1 MKHDIL
7 DKFSQK
13 DNFYVRIREGK
24 SSEVYYNGIEPFKI
38 SNNKLKNINED
49 LFVFNSTNIKNSI
62 KNNNKDDLIKC
73 LKYNRNVFYDL
84 FEVKSINFEKGA
96 MAFKNEEKF
105 NNVLKELGAVEV
117 KNNRYEI
124 NIKNLSIEDEYSL
137 LKTIWIDYK
146 KGRSNLFRDV
156 RFDLNKLEKEL
167 TLQKIK
173 KEDVINLI
181 KDYFAYTKIE
191 KEKYYQHLFLLDKD
205 EKSLRKKIMFFNND
219 VKPFEEEYYI
229 AETKDG
235 DGRIDCIFYK
245 EMDGYVTDIYMIEIK
260 VDTGVIG
267 GTNGLHKHLLDI
279 LHINDMSKDK
289 DFYGKII
296 DRINYR
302 NEEKLKVA
310 ENLEKHFFIVI
321 GRSNSSLEKVKKAI
335 RNLNDETSSLYIK
348 VKEKIDEKYKNKVE
362 PLNKIYEKCLKDV
375 DVKLFV
381 DQTKWNV
388 SDNFKPNYEDFT
400 KWLKDEK

>member
-38 SNNKLKNINED
+38 SNNKLKNINND
-49 LFVFNSTNIKNSI
+49 LFVFNSTNISNSI

-73 LKYNRNVFYDL
+73 LKYNRNVFFDL
-84 FEVKSINFEKGA
+84 FEVKSINFKKGDIG
-96 MAFKNEEKF
+96 FKIEEKF
-105 NNVLKELGAVEV
+105 NNVLKELGAIEV

-146 KGRSNLFRDV
+146 KGRSNLFKNV
-156 RFDLNKLEKEL
+156 KFKFNKKGKEL
-167 TLQKIK
+167 TLEEIK
-173 KEDVINLI
+173 KEDVTKLV
-181 KDYFAYTKIE
+181 KDYFTYTKVE

-205 EKSLRKKIMFFNND
+205 EKSLRKKIMFSNND

-235 DGRIDCIFYK
+235 NGRIDCIFYK
-245 EMDGYVTDIYMIEIK
+245 EMNGYITDIYMIEIK

-267 GTNGLHKHLLDI
+267 GSNGLHKHLLDI
-279 LHINDMSKDK
+279 LHIDDMSKDK
-289 DFYGKII
+289 DFYWKII

-302 NEEKLKVA
+302 NNEKLKVA
-310 ENLEKHFFIVI
+310 ENLKKHFFIVI
-321 GRSNSSLEKVKKAI
+321 GRCNSSLEKVEKAI
-335 RNLNDETSSLYIK
+335 RDLNDVNSSLYIG
-348 VKEKIDEKYKNKVE
+348 VEEKMDKNEVE
-362 PLNKIYEKCLKDV
+362 PLNKIYEKCLKDI